1 MRLESTSPQQQYYK
15 LFDGEVKLYAKN
27 ATKLY
32 NSFTESVN
40 TNNIDY
46 RLTTLAPF
54 GSAPQVTPG
63 DAYPVRDYSNPFQR
77 TYTIIRSGIAFE
89 VDYAV
94 FMSDVY
100 KDAAE
105 ARGPLLAKS
114 IEQAREYYF
123 SNFLNLATAGTTTNG
138 IISPDGI
145 TLASASHTLAN
156 GVASNIVTGNPALSY
171 AALRTARAQMYNT
184 VDHLGDPDTIQGP
197 FMLLVHPDNLDLAL
211 RLTETQQL
219 PGTADNDKNIAGQS
233 ITVLTSPYFT
243 STTAFALIAQN
254 ENPLLRIE
262 KHGIRTKMSDA
273 AEARDGS
280 TLYSASAMYGA
291 ACKDWRGFIYSS
303 GLGV

>member
-15 LFDGEVKLYAKN
+15 LFDGEVKLYTNKRR
-27 ATKLY
+27 KIY
-32 NSFTESVN
+32 NSFTNSEN

-105 ARGPLLAKS
+105 ARGPMLAKS

-123 SNFLNLATAGTTTNG
+123 SNFLNLATAGTTVNG

-171 AALRTARAQMYNT
+171 AGLRTARSQLYT
-184 VDHLGDPDTIQGP
+184 TPDHLGDPDTIEGP
-197 FMLLVHPDNLDLAL
+197 FLLLVHPDNMDLAL
-211 RLTETQQL
+211 RLTRSDGL
-219 PGTADNDKNIAGQS
+219 PGTNDNDPNISGQS
-233 ITVLTSPYFT
+233 ISVITSPYFT
-243 STTAFALIAQN
+243 STTAWALIARD

-262 KHGIRTKMSDA
+262 KHGIMTEMSDA
-273 AEARDGS
+273 SKARDGS